1 MIQDNIEY
9 AIEQI
14 RKERDELMVYAK
26 LIEEKLIEC
35 GVNPKGIFVAIRIEQ
50 EGMGTYLRIIPFH
63 GYSNAPKFNYDH
75 GWLNGEPCYTDD
87 DFIYKVVNK
96 VRRYMQLHPEVNTP
110 KE

>member
-26 LIEEKLIEC
+26 MIEEKLIDC
-35 GVNPKGIFVAIRIEQ
+35 GVNPKGVFVAIRIEQ
-50 EGMGTYLRIIPFH
+50 EGKGTYLRIIPFH
-63 GYSNAPKFNYDH
+63 GYNNAPKFNYGH
-75 GWLNGEPCYTDD
+75 GWLNGEPCYTEDE
-87 DFIYKVVNK
+87 FIYKVVNK

>member
-1 MIQDNIEY
+1 
-9 AIEQI
+9 
-14 RKERDELMVYAK
+14 
-26 LIEEKLIEC
+26 
-35 GVNPKGIFVAIRIEQ
+35 
-50 EGMGTYLRIIPFH
+50 MGTYLRIIPFH

-87 DFIYKVVNK
+87 DFIYKVVNR